1 MSVYDKNSLN
11 LSGFTIDDIYVG
23 QKASISKT
31 ITDADIYNFAGITGD
46 FNPIHINDDFAK
58 ITRFGNRIAHGMLTS
73 SFISTVVGMA
83 LPGAGALYLGQTLK
97 FVKPVF
103 VGDTIYVEVTVTE
116 IRKEKKIF
124 IASTIIRNQDGQEVV
139 TGEATMMAGIV

>member
-1 MSVYDKNSLN
+1 MYILY
-11 LSGFTIDDIYVG
+11 L
-23 QKASISKT
+23 
-31 ITDADIYNFAGITGD
+31 
-46 FNPIHINDDFAK
+46 
-58 ITRFGNRIAHGMLTS
+58 
-73 SFISTVVGMA
+73 MA

-124 IASTIIRNQDGQEVV
+124 TASTIIRNQDGQEVV